1 MRAANATQ
9 SAADTPQLLAKIS
22 TLLASNSLLP
32 NFTVGMEHA
41 AAAVR
46 LTLRPKKCGGVES
59 HLVIALYFS
68 LVVVFRFATHV
79 VTGGGLKIATSSI
92 AILKHSQKLS
102 RAAAAESVT
111 LLPLLLLRRCSCYS
125 D

>member
-9 SAADTPQLLAKIS
+9 SASDTPQLLAKIS

-59 HLVIALYFS
+59 HLVIALY
-68 LVVVFRFATHV
+68 L
-79 VTGGGLKIATSSI
+79 LSS
-92 AILKHSQKLS
+92 
-102 RAAAAESVT
+102 SVLQHT
-111 LLPLLLLRRCSCYS
+111 W
-125 D
+125 